1 MNRFE
6 ELVEYITEKILL
18 VSLVSGFVGLCIYI
32 WKLVLNG

>member
-18 VSLVSGFVGLCIYI
+18 VSLISGFVGLSIYI